1 MSAQSAASRDD
12 LDLEFWTRR
21 REVYEHPIAVLLA
34 ISSGGALGALARYGV
49 GIAFPYLPG
58 GMPWATMVVN
68 GSGCLLIGMLL
79 TLITG
84 DSPVQRLLRPFLGV
98 GMLGGYT
105 TFSTYV
111 LDIQQALAAG
121 NPRTALVYLGLTL
134 VLGLLAVW
142 VGLLLAQGLHWLY
155 RSGRRTGG
163 IR

>member
-1 MSAQSAASRDD
+1 MSAQSATSRDD
-12 LDLEFWTRR
+12 PDLEFWTRR
-21 REVYEHPIAVLLA
+21 RAVYEHPIAVLLA
-34 ISSGGALGALARYGV
+34 ISSGGALGALVRYGV
-49 GIAFPYLPG
+49 DTAFPYLPG

-68 GSGCLLIGMLL
+68 VSGCLLIGMLL

-84 DSPVQRLLRPFLGV
+84 DSPAQRLLRPFLGV
-98 GMLGGYT
+98 GILGGYT

-111 LDIQQALAAG
+111 LDTQQAFVAG

-142 VGLLLAQGLHWLY
+142 AGLLLAQGLHWLY
-155 RSGRRTGG
+155 RSGQRTGG

>member
-1 MSAQSAASRDD
+1 VSAQSAASREDPDFD
-12 LDLEFWTRR
+12 LWTRR
-21 REVYEHPIAVLLA
+21 LEVYERPIVVLLA

-49 GIAFPYLPG
+49 GTAFPYLPG
-58 GMPWATMVVN
+58 GMPLATMVVN
-68 GSGCLLIGMLL
+68 VSGCLLIGMLL

-84 DSPVQRLLRPFLGV
+84 DSPAHRLLRPFLGV
-98 GMLGGYT
+98 GVLGGYT

-121 NPRTALVYLGLTL
+121 NPPVALVYLGLTL

-142 VGLLLAQGLHWLY
+142 AGLQLAQGLHWLY

-163 IR
+163 TR